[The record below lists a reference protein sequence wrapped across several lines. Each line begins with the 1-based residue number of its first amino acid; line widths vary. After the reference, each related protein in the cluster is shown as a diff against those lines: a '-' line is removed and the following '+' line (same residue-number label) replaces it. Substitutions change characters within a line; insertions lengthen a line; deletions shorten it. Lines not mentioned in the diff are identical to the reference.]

1 VMESKKGW
9 LRSLYLYIRSNDV
22 SAAHSTVLR
31 RWYVGADVDM
41 LMSVNPDSGRVHA
54 AYGG

>member
-1 VMESKKGW
+1 MESKKGW